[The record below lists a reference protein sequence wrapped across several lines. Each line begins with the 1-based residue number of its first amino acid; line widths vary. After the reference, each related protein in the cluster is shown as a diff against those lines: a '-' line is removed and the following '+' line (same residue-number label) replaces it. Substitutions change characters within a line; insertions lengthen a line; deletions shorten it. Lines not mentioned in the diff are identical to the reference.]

1 MAAPLKALIL
11 WVGTTDRMAL
21 GEVLN
26 IVAVQTA
33 AAALQALSG
42 FHAHVVVA
50 NIGTSDRETRALL
63 ASLRDPDYTPRH
75 ARSCR

>member
-1 MAAPLKALIL
+1 VAAPLKAPIL

-63 ASLRDPDYTPRH
+63 ASLRDPDATPRH
-75 ARSCR
+75 ARACR